1 MLDINFI
8 RDNVELVKQAAAS
21 KNVTI
26 DVNRLL
32 ELDTE
37 RRTLQQTVDTTAHQ
51 RNELAKT
58 TKGKP
63 APRLVT
69 LGKKLKQELAQQE
82 KALAEVTA
90 TYRQLLEQVPNI
102 PSEDTPIGP
111 DDTANKI
118 LRSSGTKPEFN
129 FEPRDHMELGELLDV
144 IDIKTAAAVSGSRF
158 AYLKGELVQLQFA
171 LIQLALNTLTSKEAL
186 SAIAKEADLSVSDK
200 PFVPV
205 IVPVMIKPEI
215 LQKMARLEPAEDR
228 YYIKSDDLYL
238 VGSAEHTLG
247 PLHLNET
254 VAESELPLRY
264 VGYSTSFRREAGSY
278 GRDVKGILRVHQ
290 FDKVE
295 IESFT
300 TPDDSIVEQDF
311 IVAIQEHLLRA
322 LGLPYQVVAVSTG
335 DMGAPDARQIDIETW
350 LPGQNLW
357 RETHSADLV
366 TDYQARRLQTKY
378 KKGDGTKAL
387 VHMNDATVFAIGRM
401 LIAIMDNYQHE
412 DGSIS
417 VPEVLQKFVPFKEI
431 KNEKG

>member
-32 ELDTE
+32 ELDAE
-37 RRTLQQTVDTTAHQ
+37 RRALQQTVDTTAHQ

-63 APRLVT
+63 APRLVA

-118 LRSSGTKPEFN
+118 LRSSGTKPEFD
-129 FEPRDHMELGELLDV
+129 FEPRDHMALGVLLDV
-144 IDIKTAAAVSGSRF
+144 IDSKTAAAVSGSRF
-158 AYLKGELVQLQFA
+158 VYLKGELVQLQFA

-186 SAIAKEADLSVSDK
+186 RAIAKEADLSVSDK

-228 YYIKSDDLYL
+228 YYIQSDDLYL

-247 PLHLNET
+247 PLHLNQT

-300 TPDDSIVEQDF
+300 TPDESIVEQDF
-311 IVAIQEHLLRA
+311 IVAIQEHLLKA

-350 LPGQNLW
+350 MPGQNLW

-401 LIAIMDNYQHE
+401 LIAIMENYQHE

-417 VPEVLQKFVPFKEI
+417 VPEVLKKLVKLKEI
-431 KNEKG
+431 SRK